1 MAACIVCQGELALFG
16 PCTGYTYYRCSGCGT
31 IQLSP
36 MPDEAELAK
45 AYETEYVAGAY
56 KQEFAGPEWW
66 RHASRTY
73 CASIVQ
79 VLKDRSVIGLVVDYG
94 AGWGHLV
101 DTMIQSG
108 FDARGVELS
117 QREVAYAQ
125 QRGLPVQQGD
135 LGALRGLEGQVS
147 ALTMSAVFE
156 HLVNHAAFL
165 STLHRLLTEDGLFI
179 TMHPT
184 AAMFNL
190 LGNLVRFGDK
200 TKELPNLAGSM
211 TAPWHTVLFSI
222 DGTEKFISR
231 HGFRLLEVRPAPQG
245 RLGGLLGL
253 VQISLEFVNK
263 IGWRV
268 FRTRWPL
275 VTTHIFVFQKMHAT
289 GSDLDPADISR
300 AKAGVASG

>member
-1 MAACIVCQGELALFG
+1 MAACIVCDGVLALFG
-16 PCTGYTYYRCSGCGT
+16 PCSGYTYYRCRSCGT

-36 MPDEAELAK
+36 MPNEAELAK

-56 KQEFAGPEWW
+56 AEEFAGPEWW
-66 RHASRTY
+66 RQASRTY
-73 CASIVQ
+73 RASIVR
-79 VLKDRSVIGLVVDYG
+79 VLKDRGVTGLVVDYG

-135 LGALRGLEGQVS
+135 LSILKGLEGQIS

-156 HLVNHAAFL
+156 HLVNHDIFL
-165 STLHRLLTEDGLFI
+165 SIVHGLLKEDGLFI

-190 LGNLVRFGDK
+190 LCNVVRFGDK
-200 TKELPNLAGSM
+200 TKELPELAGAM
-211 TAPWHTVLFSI
+211 TAPWHTVFFSI
-222 DGTEKFISR
+222 DGTEQFISR
-231 HGFRLLEVRPAPQG
+231 LGFRLLEIRPAPQG
-245 RLGGLLGL
+245 RLGGFLGF
-253 VQISLEFVNK
+253 VQISLELVNR
-263 IGWRV
+263 IGWRL

-275 VTTHIFVFQKMHAT
+275 LTTHIFVFQKVRM
-289 GSDLDPADISR
+289 L
-300 AKAGVASG
+300 

>member
-108 FDARGVELS
+108 FDA
-117 QREVAYAQ
+117 
-125 QRGLPVQQGD
+125 
-135 LGALRGLEGQVS
+135 
-147 ALTMSAVFE
+147 
-156 HLVNHAAFL
+156 
-165 STLHRLLTEDGLFI
+165 
-179 TMHPT
+179 
-184 AAMFNL
+184 
-190 LGNLVRFGDK
+190 
-200 TKELPNLAGSM
+200 
-211 TAPWHTVLFSI
+211 
-222 DGTEKFISR
+222 
-231 HGFRLLEVRPAPQG
+231 
-245 RLGGLLGL
+245 
-253 VQISLEFVNK
+253 
-263 IGWRV
+263 
-268 FRTRWPL
+268 
-275 VTTHIFVFQKMHAT
+275 
-289 GSDLDPADISR
+289 
-300 AKAGVASG
+300 